1 MQPKPANELTTKEKT
16 KYQNNPIYPTKIDSI
31 TNQNDRKY
39 KQNRQHDSHKY
50 LGLPLIYHTLF
61 GMSLYVLTTC
71 TLNSF
76 II

>member
-50 LGLPLIYHTLF
+50 LGLLLITLF
-61 GMSLYVLTTC
+61 LE
-71 TLNSF
+71 
-76 II
+76 